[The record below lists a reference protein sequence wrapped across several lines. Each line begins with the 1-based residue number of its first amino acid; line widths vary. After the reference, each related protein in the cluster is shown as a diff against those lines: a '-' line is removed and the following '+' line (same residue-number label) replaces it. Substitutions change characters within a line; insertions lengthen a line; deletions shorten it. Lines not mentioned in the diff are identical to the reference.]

1 VAVQVQTPTTGATRI
16 TPVALVAGRRLTLVQ
31 RQRLALYAFL
41 VPAAIFV
48 AVFYLYPIA
57 YNARMSVQEFTAR
70 SFVTGEAPF
79 VGLDNFRRLFSFAD
93 FRKTAVNSVIF
104 TAGSLFFQFT
114 IGLALALFFQ
124 KRFPLNTLLRSL
136 LLLPWLLP
144 VLVSGAIWRRL
155 FDLDYGVVNFGLR
168 SLGVVSEPIPWLTS
182 AQWALLSVLIANIWI
197 GIPFNMIVLHAGL
210 TSIPAELYEAASID
224 GAGPWQRFHFLTWPL
239 LRPVT
244 TVVLVL
250 GVIYTLRVFDVIMAI
265 TGGGP
270 GNASHTLN
278 TWGYQLSFTRLDF
291 GLGAAVGDILIVV
304 SMIFGVIYLR
314 STHRQFSAA
323 ASP

>member
-1 VAVQVQTPTTGATRI
+1 MTVQLQSPTTSATRPS
-16 TPVALVAGRRLTLVQ
+16 PVALVARRRLSLAQ
-31 RQRLALYAFL
+31 RERMALYVFL
-41 VPAAIFV
+41 VPATTFV
-48 AVFYLYPIA
+48 VVFYLYPIA
-57 YNARMSVQEFTAR
+57 YNTRMSLQEFTAR

-79 VGLDNFRRLFSFAD
+79 VGLDNFRRLFSFSD
-93 FRKTAVNSVIF
+93 FRTTTVNSVIF

-114 IGLALALFFQ
+114 IGLALAVFFQ
-124 KRFPLNTLLRSL
+124 RTFRLNTLLRSL

-144 VLVSGAIWRRL
+144 VIVSGAIWRRL
-155 FDLDYGVVNFGLR
+155 FDLDYGVVNYALR
-168 SLGVVSEPIPWLTS
+168 SLGIVSEPIPWLAS
-182 AQWALLSVLIANIWI
+182 ADWALLSVLIANIWI
-197 GIPFNMIVLHAGL
+197 GIPFNMITLHAGL
-210 TSIPAELYEAASID
+210 TSIPGVLYEAAAID
-224 GAGPWQRFHFLTWPL
+224 GAGAWQRFRHITWPL
-239 LRPVT
+239 LRPVS

-250 GVIYTLRVFDVIMAI
+250 GVIYTLRAFDVIMAI

-314 STHRQFSAA
+314 STHRQISSAA
-323 ASP
+323 VT